1 MRIRSVLCFFLW
13 ITSGLGFSIKVIA
26 DQKMLVSRQHM
37 FEGYDFDGFGIS
49 KIKQKTKGIVKLI
62 RPTNLIP
69 ASLLCFT
76 SGFMMK
82 PRLIDLLKS
91 NPFYISTIVTLIVMS
106 NSMVLNDLFD
116 IELDKINNPDRP
128 LVNGQITRRE
138 AFGLSTVLFIMSEV
152 LSARYLN
159 MAAQKVVHIAN
170 IGIFL
175 YTPVFKRIP
184 FLKNIICSG
193 IISFSTFFTGLA
205 IGVGSNRSNELL
217 TVLFKTIFFGSLNV
231 EILMDIV
238 DMGGDKKNGV
248 LTVPILYGQEFA
260 WNLAHNICFFAIL
273 TTSFS
278 MAFLY
283 DITVAVYFLLL
294 QMPMFLDMA
303 YIHTHHYNAD
313 IIRKYSQ
320 RTFQPL
326 VFTLAYLCLLARF
339 K

>member
-1 MRIRSVLCFFLW
+1 MIFSGTFCFFLW
-13 ITSGLGFSIKVIA
+13 ITSGLGFSRSVIV
-26 DQKMLVSRQHM
+26 DQKTLVSRQRM
-37 FEGYDFDGFGIS
+37 FEETDFDGFAIS

-69 ASLLCFT
+69 ASLLCLT
-76 SGFMMK
+76 SGFIMK
-82 PRLIDLLKS
+82 PRLMDLLKS
-91 NPFYISTIVTLIVMS
+91 NPFYISIAVTLIVMS

-116 IELDKINNPDRP
+116 IELDKMNNPDRP

-138 AFGLSTVLFIMSEV
+138 ALGLSTLLFIISEA
-152 LSARYLN
+152 LSTRYLN
-159 MAAQKVVHIAN
+159 IAAQKVVHIAN
-170 IGIFL
+170 VGIFL

-184 FLKNIICSG
+184 FVKNIVCSG
-193 IISFSTFFTGLA
+193 IIAFSTFFTGMA
-205 IGVGSNRSNELL
+205 IGIGSNSSNELL

-238 DMGGDKKNGV
+238 DMDGDKKNGV
-248 LTVPILYGQEFA
+248 LTVPILYGPEFA
-260 WNLAHNICFFAIL
+260 WNLAHNICFFSIL

-283 DITVAVYFLLL
+283 DITAAVYFLLL

-303 YIHTHHYNAD
+303 YIHTCRYNSD

-326 VFTLAYLCLLARF
+326 VFTLAYLCLVARF